1 MSISNDFTK
10 FIIET
15 KFRDI
20 PLETVKFTKVLTS
33 KQVASMVAGSVAPT
47 CKKIIKYVRE
57 RDGRPEAGVI
67 GCGFTT
73 SVENAALANGFLAHA
88 SELEDDQFPGGG
100 ISDVTIW
107 PTIIPLAQYL
117 KLSGRE
123 FIEAVFVGMEVQNRL
138 AYYASVGTNHMGIM
152 GLTFFGIF
160 GAVAASCK
168 ALELNFEQTKAALGI
183 GMAQAIGYMQT
194 TGTDTHFYESA
205 TVNRNAITVAMLAK
219 EGMTSNP
226 DFERWLNTFCGKGV
240 IELDK
245 ITKGIGEPPLWIHN
259 QWVKKYPA
267 CFFTHRQADAFQTLV
282 QENSII
288 LDQIESVT
296 VDVGPC
302 ENMCN
307 RPYPSTP
314 EDSRFSYHHV
324 FAAMLLDGDVGEDTF
339 THEKLEDPRFVEA
352 RSKVTVRVHEDWPQR
367 YMSPHCP
374 VEVTL
379 KDGRKFSR
387 TNEYTT
393 GCPPMPLTDEQ
404 VANIYRKFCKGIL
417 ADAQIKQTFDVIM
430 NLDKENDIL
439 ELMHIL
445 TYRYAA

>member
-1 MSISNDFTK
+1 MPISDDFAK
-10 FIIET
+10 FIVET
-15 KFRDI
+15 KFKDI
-20 PLETVKFTKVLTS
+20 PPETVKFTKVLTS
-33 KQVASMVAGSVAPT
+33 KCLASMVAGSASPT
-47 CKKIIKYVRE
+47 SKKIIRYVRE
-57 RDGRPEAGVI
+57 RDGRPEAGVV

-100 ISDVTIW
+100 VSDVW
-107 PTIIPLAQYL
+107 PTVVPIAQYL

-138 AYYASVGTNHMGIM
+138 ARYAHVGTNPKGIM

-168 ALELNFEQTKAALGI
+168 VLGLSFEETKAALGV

-205 TVNRNAITVAMLAK
+205 TLNRNAITVAMLAK

-240 IELDK
+240 VELDK
-245 ITKGIGEPPLWIHN
+245 ITEGIGKPPFFIHN
-259 QWVKKYPA
+259 VWVKKYPA

-282 QENSII
+282 QENDIT

-307 RPYPSTP
+307 RPCPSSP

-352 RSKVTVRVHEDWPQR
+352 RSKVTVRVHEDWPQV

-379 KDGRKFSR
+379 KDGQKFSK

-393 GCPPMPLTDEQ
+393 GCPPLPLTDEQ
-404 VANIYRKFCKGIL
+404 VAGVYRKCCKGVLTDTEIEL
-417 ADAQIKQTFDVIM
+417 TFDIIM
-430 NLDKENDIL
+430 NLDKKKDIL